1 MEKSNLFRNMAEKW
15 PSSIVSRTEIQ
26 NFTGGIMSE
35 KYIANL
41 DSSGKGPAGRVR
53 MGRKIAYPVD
63 LLCDWLEGRSE
74 AVKPQ
79 GKQDEPD

>member
-1 MEKSNLFRNMAEKW
+1 MEKLNLFRSMADKW

-26 NFTGGIMSE
+26 NFTGGVMSE

-41 DSSGKGPAGRVR
+41 DSAGKGPAGRVR

-63 LLCDWLEGRSE
+63 LLCDWLEGRSS
-74 AVKPQ
+74 AVKPRTAEA
-79 GKQDEPD
+79 K